1 MGLEE
6 VKEEIL
12 NNARDDSNKLVEE
25 AKKEA
30 QEITNKAKKR
40 ISDYKT
46 KLKDDKEKLIGNLE
60 KMKTAQARSEAKKLI
75 LDKKKELID
84 SVFEKTKQKL
94 AALSDSERKK
104 HIQTLIEKAK
114 NEIEITTVY
123 CNKKDKNF
131 LQDFKCEETDIIG
144 GVIVENKDKSIRIDY
159 NFETLLDN
167 TKENSLQEIAKRLF

>member
-12 NNARDDSNKLVEE
+12 NNARDDSNKQIEE

-40 ISDYKT
+40 ISDYKI
-46 KLKDDKEKLIGNLE
+46 KLKDDKEELIENLK
-60 KMKTAQARSEAKKLI
+60 KMKIAQARSEAKKLV

-84 SVFEKTKQKL
+84 IVFEKAKQKL
-94 AALSDSERKK
+94 ASLNDDKRKK
-104 HIQTLIEKAK
+104 YIQTLIGKAK
-114 NEIEITTVY
+114 NEIEVATVY

-131 LQDFKCEETDIIG
+131 LQALKCEETDIIG
-144 GVIVENKDKSIRIDY
+144 GIIVENKDKSIRIDY
-159 NFETLLDN
+159 TFETLLDN
-167 TKENSLQEIAKRLF
+167 VKENSLQEIARRLF